1 MRAVVFFL
9 LRIEWLMSDQ
19 FFLFGL
25 AGLQLIPIFTLTYL
39 QHELSVIS
47 KLFQKIQSKLL
58 SLLGMFISFG
68 LMLTYSLSTEVTIRI
83 ICAILLTITLSIGI
97 HYTYDIYTLDE
108 GERNKPMICFR
119 SLRFL

>member
-1 MRAVVFFL
+1 
-9 LRIEWLMSDQ
+9 MSDQ

-39 QHELSVIS
+39 QHELSFIS
-47 KLFQKIQSKLL
+47 KIVQKIQSRRL

-83 ICAILLTITLSIGI
+83 ICTILLTITLSIGI
-97 HYTYDIYTLDE
+97 HYTYDIYTFDE
-108 GERNKPMICFR
+108 GERKKPMICF
-119 SLRFL
+119 